1 MAHDLSD
8 DLELVGGDYYFD
20 DDFDDGFQTGSGG
33 ASGLQVWLRT
43 LCLFFSKPYG
53 PRRNFK
59 TSQASLF
66 AISNDFKILDSSS
79 FQKGRVH
86 Q

>member
-1 MAHDLSD
+1 MAHDLRD

-43 LCLFFSKPYG
+43 LCLFF
-53 PRRNFK
+53 
-59 TSQASLF
+59 
-66 AISNDFKILDSSS
+66 
-79 FQKGRVH
+79 
-86 Q
+86 